1 MHLCE
6 GQQERLLLAFLKIVV
21 CLWVPNLTCKST
33 DQPVILSFH
42 ESQSPR
48 DIVAVRME
56 GQNTKFVLGS
66 SEDQLNLLRLMQGF
80 LKKQTLLLVQLI
92 DEAGLSGV
100 GQ

>member
-6 GQQERLLLAFLKIVV
+6 GQQERLLLAFLKIIV
-21 CLWVPNLTCKST
+21 CLRVPNLACKSA

-48 DIVAVRME
+48 DVVAVRME
-56 GQNTKFVLGS
+56 GQSTKFVLGS
-66 SEDQLNLLRLMQGF
+66 SEDQLNLLRLTQGL
-80 LKKQTLLLVQLI
+80 LKKTTLLRVQLI
-92 DEAGLSGV
+92 DETELSGV